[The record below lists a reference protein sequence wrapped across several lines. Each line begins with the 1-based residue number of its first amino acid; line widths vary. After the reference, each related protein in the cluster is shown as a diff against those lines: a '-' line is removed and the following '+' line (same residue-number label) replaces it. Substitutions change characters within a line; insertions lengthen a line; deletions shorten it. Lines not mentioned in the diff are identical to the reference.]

1 MNDEYASRSRAV
13 AGNIQE
19 VDVVL
24 SKRHDGV
31 IAAGVRGFLNG
42 IPANSRCVGALQVA
56 HVEIVHLAVR
66 EGVWRTDQMKQ
77 GVCATGSH
85 TEDICVVV

>member
-13 AGNIQE
+13 AGNVQE

-31 IAAGVRGFLNG
+31 IVVGVRGFFNCV
-42 IPANSRCVGALQVA
+42 PADGR
-56 HVEIVHLAVR
+56 
-66 EGVWRTDQMKQ
+66 
-77 GVCATGSH
+77 
-85 TEDICVVV
+85 